1 MRSTYRLRVHQR
13 SITMSRLREVT
24 PFLRVPD
31 IERAVAFFC
40 DTLGFERSFAA
51 GSYALVRRDDVAFRL
66 IEDEALPPRGHG
78 RYTSYVDVND
88 IDALYAEWKP
98 KLDQLPVGSVCAP
111 SDQDYGQR
119 DLTVVGPDGDIIAF
133 GSPIR

>member
-1 MRSTYRLRVHQR
+1 LPRRHRKSVLV
-13 SITMSRLREVT
+13 SRFLQVT

-31 IERAVAFFC
+31 VERAIAFFC
-40 DTLGFERSFAA
+40 DTLGFELSFAA
-51 GSYALVRRDDVAFRL
+51 GSYALVRRDAVAFRL
-66 IEDEALPPRGHG
+66 IEDEVLTPRGHG
-78 RYTSYVDVND
+78 RYTSYVDVD
-88 IDALYAEWKP
+88 DVDALYAELKP
-98 KLDQLPVGSVCAP
+98 KLDQLPVGRVGAP